1 MALFDSVL
9 NLVNK
14 QAKAP
19 KDATAFDIQARQASE
34 AKMKDRAGMVIS
46 VFALIL
52 AVNSWY
58 GNKLSSQTL
67 NDTIAANDVWSFYE
81 AKSIKQMLAEQSLE
95 AAVARKDSER
105 VEKLQAKIARYESDP
120 ATGEGKR
127 ELMAEAR
134 ALEAERDRAKKQS
147 PWIGFAGTLYQLAI
161 VVLSASIL
169 TVSMSM
175 FWGSF
180 FVAGLG
186 LLLTAQGLFLF
197 I

>member
-58 GNKLSSQTL
+58 GNKLSSTTL
-67 NDTIAANDVWSFYE
+67 NNTIAANDVWSFYE
-81 AKSIKQMLAEQSLE
+81 AKSIKQMLAEQNLE

-105 VEKLQAKIARYESDP
+105 VEKLEAKIARYESEP
-120 ATGEGKR
+120 ATGEGKK
-127 ELMAEAR
+127 ELMAKAKK
-134 ALEAERDRAKKQS
+134 LEAERDLAKKQS
-147 PWIGFAGTLYQLAI
+147 PWIGYASTLYQLSI

-169 TVSMSM
+169 AVSMSM

-180 FVAGLG
+180 FVAGIG
-186 LLLTAQGLFLF
+186 LLLTSQGVWLWM
-197 I
+197 